1 MIFVRDVA
9 HRHNVELLAGAV
21 QAKVAKRKMQ
31 PMKAKEDAGRILT
44 SVYGHVDA
52 FRARPPRPTEQFA
65 AAGLM
70 RCCAL
75 LKGILVLDEASLPV
89 VASILARQHWETWVV
104 SLYVLLG
111 GEEALQ
117 VIVDNDTYSK
127 RRLSKLWPKLDV
139 DRPDLDER
147 PPRLKYEQ
155 LHDRVLE
162 LLREQGESVDGPAG
176 VTGYDVTYT
185 CESLFSV
192 HANGETIDRQHLVKG
207 DDYWAV
213 SVDSSLTP
221 GDVVEGPMLY
231 TSHLAQHV
239 FEKFGLA
246 VAGLVVPARAQVT
259 HGLSA
264 RVEKNQKRVAGPAG
278 ASSSGPTPT

>member
-1 MIFVRDVA
+1 MT
-9 HRHNVELLAGAV
+9 
-21 QAKVAKRKMQ
+21 
-31 PMKAKEDAGRILT
+31 AKEAAASILAH
-44 SVYGHVDA
+44 VYGHVDA
-52 FRARPPRPTEQFA
+52 FRTRSPRLPTEQFA

-75 LKGILVLDEASLPV
+75 LKGILVLNEASLPV

-117 VIVDNDTYSK
+117 RITGNDIYSK
-127 RRLSKLWPKLDV
+127 RRLSKFWPELD
-139 DRPDLDER
+139 DYHPDSAEGPKRLDYRQLNECVRER
-147 PPRLKYEQ
+147 
-155 LHDRVLE
+155 
-162 LLREQGESVDGPAG
+162 LREQGESVDGPAG
-176 VTGYDVTYT
+176 VTGYDVTYA

-192 HANGETIDRQHLVKG
+192 HANGETIGRQHLVKG

-246 VAGLVVPARAQVT
+246 VAGLVVPARAQVP

-278 ASSSGPTPT
+278 SSSSGPTPT

>member
-1 MIFVRDVA
+1 MT
-9 HRHNVELLAGAV
+9 
-21 QAKVAKRKMQ
+21 
-31 PMKAKEDAGRILT
+31 AKEAAASILAH
-44 SVYGHVDA
+44 VYGHVDA
-52 FRARPPRPTEQFA
+52 FKTRSPRLPPEQFA

-75 LKGILVLDEASLPV
+75 LKGVLVLDEASLPV
-89 VASILARQHWETWVV
+89 MASILARQHWETWVV
-104 SLYVLLG
+104 SLYVLLA

-117 VIVDNDTYSK
+117 VIVDGDTYSK
-127 RRLSKLWPKLDV
+127 RSLSKLWPKLDV
-139 DRPDLDER
+139 DRPDLDGR
-147 PPRLKYEQ
+147 RLHYEQ

-162 LLREQGESVDGPAG
+162 LLRERGEPVDVEAEVTGVDGEAE
-176 VTGYDVTYT
+176 VTGYDVTYR

-192 HANGETIDRQHLVKG
+192 HANWETIGRQHLVKG

-246 VAGLVVPARAQVT
+246 VAGLVVPARAQVP
-259 HGLSA
+259 HGPSA

>member
-1 MIFVRDVA
+1 
-9 HRHNVELLAGAV
+9 
-21 QAKVAKRKMQ
+21 
-31 PMKAKEDAGRILT
+31 MKAKEDAGRILT

-111 GEEALQ
+111 GKEALQ
-117 VIVDNDTYSK
+117 RITDNDIYPK
-127 RRLSKLWPKLDV
+127 RRLSKFWPKLD
-139 DRPDLDER
+139 DYHPDSAKGPRPKRLNYRQLNECVRER
-147 PPRLKYEQ
+147 
-155 LHDRVLE
+155 
-162 LLREQGESVDGPAG
+162 LREQGESVDGPAG
-176 VTGYDVTYT
+176 VTGYDVTYA

-213 SVDSSLTP
+213 SVDSSRTP
-221 GDVVEGPMLY
+221 GDVVEGRCFTQVILLSMSSRSSAW
-231 TSHLAQHV
+231 TSLT
-239 FEKFGLA
+239 L
-246 VAGLVVPARAQVT
+246 
-259 HGLSA
+259 
-264 RVEKNQKRVAGPAG
+264 
-278 ASSSGPTPT
+278 